1 MSDHPTQ
8 DHNVKSRAVIMTE
21 CATEMRR
28 IKTERKELNE
38 QAGDIRK
45 RLRDVDINVKAW
57 EAALRISDM
66 DDVEARDAYM
76 DGLREAFEALGVGQQ
91 MDWIAAQEQQAA

>member
-1 MSDHPTQ
+1 MSDHPIQ
-8 DHNVKSRAVIMTE
+8 SHSLKSRTNIQQE

-28 IKTERKELNE
+28 IKATRKELNE

-66 DDVEARDAYM
+66 EDVEARDAYM
-76 DGLREAFEALGVGQQ
+76 DGLRESFEALGVGQQ
-91 MDWIAAQEQQAA
+91 MDWVAAQEQKAA